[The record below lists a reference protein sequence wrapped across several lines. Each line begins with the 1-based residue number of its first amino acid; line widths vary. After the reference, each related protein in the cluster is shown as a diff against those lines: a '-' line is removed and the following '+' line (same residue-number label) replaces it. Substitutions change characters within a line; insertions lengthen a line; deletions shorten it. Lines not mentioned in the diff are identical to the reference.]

1 VFMRESR
8 SSRCRWRY
16 VFWRKHEGGPERALW
31 GLAHL
36 VVVDCFIS
44 LVFVFCASFLSTF
57 VCSVSTLYPDCS
69 PHLNERRA

>member
-1 VFMRESR
+1 
-8 SSRCRWRY
+8 
-16 VFWRKHEGGPERALW
+16 LW

-36 VVVDCFIS
+36 AVVDCFIS